1 MKYSCICSLPSVEIL
16 SVHYT
21 FIVICPNL
29 RRSALVIAVLII
41 YNVFHYPA
49 KENTM
54 KAAIFNNCGD
64 ASQIQIAEMPEPQ
77 VGPGQVL
84 IRVHASAFN
93 HLELW
98 ALHGPAD
105 ESYRFPMWTG
115 SDISGVIERLAPDVS
130 GWNVGEAVVV
140 NPSLSCGKCPRCLE
154 GQVSQCDD
162 YDILGSGGNGGNAEF
177 VVADADK
184 LMRMPPGFDFAVAAA
199 APLAYQ
205 TAWRALTKRAQLQEG
220 EDVLVL
226 GASGGVAAAAIQ
238 ICKMLGARVFAVTSS
253 EEKMEKARALG
264 ADFALN
270 RTTSNPFDEV
280 RRLTNGRGVDLVV
293 ENVGASTWGESQKI
307 LRKAGRIVTYGRTT
321 GREAVTNLS
330 LLFWNEQTHIGSTMG
345 SLEDFREVMELV
357 FSGKIAPVIDS
368 IFSLEEARE
377 AYERYERG
385 EQFGKIVLKVR
396 E

>member
-1 MKYSCICSLPSVEIL
+1 
-16 SVHYT
+16 
-21 FIVICPNL
+21 
-29 RRSALVIAVLII
+29 
-41 YNVFHYPA
+41 
-49 KENTM
+49 M
-54 KAAIFNNCGD
+54 KAAVFYNCGT
-64 ASQIQIAEMPEPQ
+64 ASQIQIADVPEPQ
-77 VGPGQVL
+77 VGPGQAL

-105 ESYRFPMWTG
+105 DSYRFPMWTG
-115 SDISGVIERLAPDVS
+115 SDISGVIEGLAPDVS
-130 GWNVGEAVVV
+130 GWSVGDAVVV
-140 NPSLSCGKCPRCLE
+140 NPSLSCEKCPRCLE
-154 GQVSQCDD
+154 GEVSQCDD
-162 YDILGSGGNGGNAEF
+162 YDILGSAGNGGNAEYI
-177 VVADADK
+177 VANASK
-184 LMRMPPGFDFAVAAA
+184 LMRMPAGFDFVLAAA

-205 TAWRALTKRAQLQEG
+205 TAWRALVKRARVQAG

-226 GASGGVAAAAIQ
+226 GASGGVAVAAIQ
-238 ICKMLGARVFAVTSS
+238 ICRILGARVFAVTSS
-253 EEKMEKARALG
+253 PEKMEKARAIG
-264 ADFALN
+264 ADFALD
-270 RTTSNPFDEV
+270 RKTSNPFDEV
-280 RRLTNGRGVDLVV
+280 RHLTNGRGVDLVV

-345 SLEDFREVMELV
+345 SLNDFREVMEQV
-357 FSGKIAPVIDS
+357 FSGKIVPVVDS
-368 IFSLEEARE
+368 VYPLERARE